1 MFGSGSK
8 ISLDSDLLKRCREHA
23 KNAGYS
29 SAEEFIQHALETALR
44 KTAAVPEDD
53 PKVLERLKGLGYI
66 E

>member
-23 KNAGYS
+23 KGAGYPS
-29 SAEEFIQHALETALR
+29 VEEFIEHALETALR
-44 KTAAVPEDD
+44 KSAAIPDDD